1 MIRFDSFI
9 QWNQTDPAALSFLT
23 HLVPLVPSLQL
34 IWLKPSV
41 PKFPCPQFNHSNHYC
56 TTFSIFIGTT
66 NSNSFIN
73 SIDAINLIVFISSI
87 PTVRSISF
95 NFDSILDITDC
106 YHSYRCRLTQ
116 QNFSEKSGKIYTTGK
131 HFSQLVVMTVATI
144 LTCDSTY
151 LFFSILLHCILLV
164 QTALLNLSV
173 IPFLSLDLS
182 IWLIPF
188 SHNFH
193 AIIPWI
199 PSVPSITQF
208 QFYQFQWL

>member
-1 MIRFDSFI
+1 M
-9 QWNQTDPAALSFLT
+9 
-23 HLVPLVPSLQL
+23 
-34 IWLKPSV
+34 
-41 PKFPCPQFNHSNHYC
+41 
-56 TTFSIFIGTT
+56 
-66 NSNSFIN
+66 
-73 SIDAINLIVFISSI
+73 IVFISSI

-151 LFFSILLHCILLV
+151 FFSILLHCDLLI
-164 QTALLNLSV
+164 QKARLNLSV

-182 IWLIPF
+182 TILPYHFPIISMPLFHDFHQFHQFHSFNLINSICF
-188 SHNFH
+188 LGSIN
-193 AIIPWI
+193 
-199 PSVPSITQF
+199 SNMSITTINFLLSFHQS
-208 QFYQFQWL
+208 QRVHQLY

>member
-1 MIRFDSFI
+1 MLHILFLLYIRAPLSVPLTMHIVNSINSICLHFNRSDSFI
-9 QWNQTDPAALSFLT
+9 QWNQTDPAALSILT

-87 PTVRSISF
+87 PTARSISF
-95 NFDSILDITDC
+95 NFDSILGITDC

-131 HFSQLVVMTVATI
+131 HFGWSPIQRSRLAGQLQ
-144 LTCDSTY
+144 
-151 LFFSILLHCILLV
+151 H
-164 QTALLNLSV
+164 
-173 IPFLSLDLS
+173 
-182 IWLIPF
+182 
-188 SHNFH
+188 HH
-193 AIIPWI
+193 
-199 PSVPSITQF
+199 
-208 QFYQFQWL
+208 